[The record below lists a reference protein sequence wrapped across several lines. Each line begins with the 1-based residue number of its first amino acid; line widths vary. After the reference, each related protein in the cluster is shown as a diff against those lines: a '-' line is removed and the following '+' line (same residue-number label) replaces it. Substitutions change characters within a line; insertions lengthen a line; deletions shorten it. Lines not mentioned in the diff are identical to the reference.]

1 MPEAAPETTEVV
13 CLGCRTIQS
22 GVRKGKVISEKEVNR
37 DGKFSKILCSGCKGI
52 DFFRK
57 K

>member
-1 MPEAAPETTEVV
+1 MPEAVLETTEIV
-13 CLGCRTIQS
+13 CLGCRTIQN
-22 GVRKGKVISEKEVNR
+22 GKRKGEVISEKEVNR
-37 DGKFSKILCSGCKGI
+37 DGKFYKKLCSGCKGT